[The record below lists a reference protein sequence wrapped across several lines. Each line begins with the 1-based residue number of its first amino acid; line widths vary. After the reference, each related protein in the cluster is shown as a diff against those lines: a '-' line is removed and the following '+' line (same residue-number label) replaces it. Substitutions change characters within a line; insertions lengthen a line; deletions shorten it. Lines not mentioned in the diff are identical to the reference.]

1 MLQQRQDDVMRL
13 LIVDDN
19 ARFLEAARDRLERDG
34 MTVVGVAANSA
45 EALLCARD
53 LRPDVTLVDLD
64 LGDESGFDL
73 AVSLQIDATATTTS
87 PVILISAYPEEDFQ
101 DLIQASPAIGFLP
114 KSKLSSG
121 AISDLVA
128 RTIGQNWLP

>member
-1 MLQQRQDDVMRL
+1 MRL

-34 MTVVGVAANSA
+34 MTVVGVAANCA
-45 EALLCARD
+45 EALLRARD

-73 AVSLQIDATATTTS
+73 AASLQINATATTTS
-87 PVILISAYPEEDFQ
+87 PVILISAYPEEDFR
-101 DLIQASPAIGFLP
+101 DLIQAS
-114 KSKLSSG
+114 
-121 AISDLVA
+121 
-128 RTIGQNWLP
+128 